1 MPTQFPPGQFPPTV
15 LSAYQ
20 YISPVIGHRGAS
32 GEAPENTQASI
43 ELAARQGARW
53 IEVDVTIS
61 ADGIAV
67 IHHDH
72 ELDRCTN
79 ARGLLILRK
88 LSELKKL
95 DAGSWFSSNFAGQ
108 TILTLTELLT
118 LCNHLDVAL
127 NLEVKPIIGRES
139 ETVWAISRALQTVPF
154 EHPLLL
160 SSFSI
165 HALRACASHLP
176 HITRALNVEAIP
188 RNWSE
193 RIEEAGC
200 QGLHFQ
206 AEFAD
211 ESLIKA
217 IRSAGYHLLSFTVND
232 VEQASRLLR
241 MGVEGVFTDHPGR
254 LIKQLAQHE
263 QKTMNH

>member
-1 MPTQFPPGQFPPTV
+1 MPSRLPPPVF
-15 LSAYQ
+15 SAYDH
-20 YISPVIGHRGAS
+20 ITPVIGHRGAC

-43 ELAARQGARW
+43 ELAAHQGAQW
-53 IEVDVTIS
+53 VEVDVTIS

-72 ELDRCTN
+72 ELDRCTD
-79 ARGLLILRK
+79 GTGILNLHR

-95 DAGSWFSSNFAGQ
+95 DAGSWFASEFAQ
-108 TILTLTELLT
+108 QRILTLTELLT
-118 LCNHLDVAL
+118 LANQLDLNL
-127 NLEVKPIIGRES
+127 NLEVKPVIGRES
-139 ETVWAISRALQTVPF
+139 ETVWAISRSLQEVPF

-160 SSFSI
+160 SSFSL

-176 HITRALNVEAIP
+176 HITRAINVEAIP

-206 AEFAD
+206 AEFAS
-211 ESLIKA
+211 ESVIREIKA
-217 IRSAGYHLLSFTVND
+217 AGYHLLSYTVNNPE
-232 VEQASRLLR
+232 VAEKLLGY
-241 MGVEGVFTDHPGR
+241 GVDGVFTDHPARMIRALSRWTRDGR
-254 LIKQLAQHE
+254 H
-263 QKTMNH
+263 H